1 MLSLHGGRPLDP
13 RGRLTGITILFVV
26 LTVGILVH
34 TGITFQAQKS
44 DGLII
49 DIAGRQ
55 RLLHERHLNEMLLV
69 SRGSTADYQSTR
81 RILNESLGSL
91 IYGGP
96 ALLTIGKDDVV
107 KLPAAPSKA
116 IRAKLNA
123 QRGLL
128 ETFSRE
134 ADAFLRLRPG
144 DQGYGAALQAL
155 MDLNG
160 DLQQAANEAV
170 RLFNEHAT
178 SKLYTVITWEVAV
191 ALIIGVLGVF
201 LTRQAR
207 RAQDDL
213 QREVGVRREAEQQAA
228 SQEAR
233 VRAILNST
241 ADGIITM
248 DESGTILSFNPS
260 AEQMFGYQSEEVIG
274 RNVTMLMPPAYREE
288 HGDYLGRY
296 LETGEAR
303 VIGRERELVSLR
315 QDGQTFPVAIRISEM
330 HHLGERVFIG
340 TIRSISEQKRSEQE
354 AQRAQALIHSIVE
367 NLPDMVFVKDAT
379 DHRFVRFNKAGEEL
393 LGYSREEL
401 IGKNDYDIFPK
412 EEADFF
418 WKKDCEVL
426 EGGQLVEIPEE
437 PIKTRDKGL
446 RVLRTKK
453 VPIVGSDGVPE
464 YLLGISEDITDR
476 KWAEAAL
483 WESELKFR
491 SVTESAVVGIV
502 LANSSGSIILL
513 NDAARTMFGYTDQ
526 ELLNKPLTVLMPE
539 RYREAHRKGLE
550 RIRTLGKTQVVGKTL
565 ELHGLRKDGI
575 EFPLELSLATWKS
588 GGESFYSGIIRDITE
603 RKRAEEAFER
613 LSRQNELILNSAGEG
628 IYGLDLE
635 GRTTFINPAAAQ
647 MIGWEVEELLGQSQ
661 HAVLH
666 HSKPDG
672 SPYPREDC
680 LIYAAF
686 MDGAVHHV
694 DTEVFWRKDGTSFPV
709 EYTSTPIWDEQGQ
722 LAGAVV
728 TFRDITER
736 KKTEEELRKSEE
748 RAIAALR
755 QSDALKSALLS
766 SVSHELRTPLT
777 AIKTMVSGLIGAER
791 NVGPEIRE
799 EFLDG
804 IDREIDYLSNLVD
817 NLLDMSKIE
826 AGTQEPR
833 REWHLLED
841 LVEASIRRHGKGLKS
856 RQLEVRLAEDI
867 PSILVDGVE
876 IQRVLVNL
884 LDNAIKYSPS
894 KSQVRVEAAAKPQRL
909 EVWVSNAGPGIP
921 PEDLQR
927 VFDRF
932 YRVPPGSGHLKKG
945 TGLGLAICKGII
957 DAHGGRIWA
966 ESTPGRET
974 TIRFSLPLGGQPRP
988 PGDLVRKAS
997 E

>member
-1 MLSLHGGRPLDP
+1 MLAQNTPVLSLHGKVPLDV

-69 SRGSTADYQSTR
+69 SRGSTVDYQSTR

-91 IYGGP
+91 IHGGP

-107 KLPAAPSKA
+107 TLPAAPSKA

-170 RLFNEHAT
+170 RLFNEHAR

-201 LTRQAR
+201 FTRQAR
-207 RAQDDL
+207 QAQDDL
-213 QREVGVRREAEQQAA
+213 QHEVGVRREAELQAA

-241 ADGIITM
+241 ADGIITV
-248 DESGTILSFNPS
+248 DEFGMVLSFNPS
-260 AEQMFGYQSEEVIG
+260 AEQMFGYRSEEVIG
-274 RNVTMLMPPAYREE
+274 RNVTMLMPPAYREQ
-288 HGDYLGRY
+288 HRDSLGRY
-296 LETGEAR
+296 LKTGEAR
-303 VIGRERELVSLR
+303 VIGSERELAGLR
-315 QDGQTFPVAIRISEM
+315 QDGQTFPVALRISEM

-340 TIRSISEQKRSEQE
+340 TMRDISERKRSELE

-418 WKKDCEVL
+418 WEKDCEVL
-426 EGGQLVEIPEE
+426 EGGQLVDIPEE
-437 PIKTRDKGL
+437 PIKTRHKGM

-464 YLLGISEDITDR
+464 YLLGISEDIT
-476 KWAEAAL
+476 
-483 WESELKFR
+483 
-491 SVTESAVVGIV
+491 
-502 LANSSGSIILL
+502 
-513 NDAARTMFGYTDQ
+513 
-526 ELLNKPLTVLMPE
+526 
-539 RYREAHRKGLE
+539 
-550 RIRTLGKTQVVGKTL
+550 
-565 ELHGLRKDGI
+565 
-575 EFPLELSLATWKS
+575 
-588 GGESFYSGIIRDITE
+588 E
-603 RKRAEEAFER
+603 RKRADAALTQ
-613 LSRQNELILNSAGEG
+613 LSHQHQLILRSAAEG

-635 GRTTFINPAAAQ
+635 GRTTFSNPAAAQ

-680 LIYAAF
+680 PIYAAF
-686 MDGAVHHV
+686 KDGAVHRV

-709 EYTSTPIWDEQGQ
+709 EYTSTPIRDEQGQ

-777 AIKTMVSGLIGAER
+777 AIKTMVSSLIGTER

-799 EFLDG
+799 EFLGG
-804 IDREIDYLSNLVD
+804 IDREIDYLSSLVD
-817 NLLDMSKIE
+817 NLLEMSKIE

-876 IQRVLVNL
+876 IQQVLVNL

-921 PEDLQR
+921 REDLQR

-932 YRVPPGSGHLKKG
+932 YRVPSGSGQLKPG

-974 TIRFSLPLGGQPRP
+974 TIRFTLPLQGQPRP